1 MEVYTM
7 KKDMLGLKIGNLEVI
22 EEVKERKNGYVMYKC
37 RCVCGNEI
45 YVSGSNLRRRL
56 KNKTNVGCGCGMH
69 KNHLY
74 KHGLSNGRIYRIY
87 ALMKQRCNDKNCKA
101 YKNYGG
107 RGIKICEFWENDFMS
122 FYNWSINNGYD
133 DSLTLDRIDN
143 NKGYS
148 PENCRWVDR
157 YIQSNNRRNNTLIT
171 YKGETKTIP
180 EFAREYGLE
189 ISTLRFRI
197 YRGWSIE
204 RALTEKTHPNYKG
217 VNNA

>member
-1 MEVYTM
+1 M
-7 KKDMLGLKIGNLEVI
+7 KKNMLGLKIGNLEVI
-22 EEVKERKNGYVMYKC
+22 EELKERKNGYVMYKC
-37 RCVCGNEI
+37 KCVCGNEI
-45 YVSGSNLRRRL
+45 NVSGANLRRRL
-56 KNKTNVGCGCGMH
+56 KNKKNVGCGCGMH

-87 ALMKQRCNDKNCKA
+87 ALIKQRCNDKNCKA

-107 RGIKICEFWENDFMS
+107 RGITICEDWENDFIS
-122 FYNWSINNGYD
+122 FYNWAISNGYD

-148 PENCRWVDR
+148 PENCRWANR
-157 YIQSNNRRNNTLIT
+157 YIQSNNRRNNILIT

-180 EFAREYGLE
+180 QFARDYGIE
-189 ISTLRFRI
+189 ISTLRSRI
-197 YRGWSIE
+197 YRGWSVE

-217 VNNA
+217 RNNA